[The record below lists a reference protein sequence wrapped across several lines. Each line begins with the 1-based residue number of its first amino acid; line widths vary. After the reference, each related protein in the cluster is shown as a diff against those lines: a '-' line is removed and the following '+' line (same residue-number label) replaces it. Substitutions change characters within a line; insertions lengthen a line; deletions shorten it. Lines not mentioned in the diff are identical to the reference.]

1 MILHIL
7 FQKKWNVYVFF
18 GGWIVEYCCFLQYFV
33 DFWRHLMPKKLFPN
47 KLGVKLWNRVWVLK
61 LLKVSKKKI
70 MYVAVQ
76 KSWMSKWQ
84 KKKPFPIIY
93 SVFLVVELVELK
105 MYGFSKRMYVVFYIP
120 FLVVELVELEMYDFS
135 KRMYVMLSKGW
146 MSKRS
151 ICQLYI
157 ACF

>member
-1 MILHIL
+1 
-7 FQKKWNVYVFF
+7 
-18 GGWIVEYCCFLQYFV
+18 
-33 DFWRHLMPKKLFPN
+33 MPKKLFPN

-93 SVFLVVELVELK
+93 TVFLVVALVELK
-105 MYGFSKRMYVVFYIP
+105 MYGFSKRMYVVLYIA
-120 FLVVELVELEMYDFS
+120 FLVVELEMYDFQ
-135 KRMYVMLSKGW
+135 KEF
-146 MSKRS
+146 MSCSQNVEWAKEAFANY
-151 ICQLYI
+151 YI
-157 ACF
+157 VCF